1 MASRKAIVTASD
13 SGIGKATAVRL
24 ARDGCDVGVTWHTDR
39 EGAEGTAQEVR
50 EQGTRAVVTRLDVTR
65 FDEAAE
71 AVEALAGELGG
82 SAGAGTVGDP
92 ISGEVVVLA
101 VPYEAAAPL
110 VRQYGEA
117 FSGKVVVDITNPVNW
132 ETFDGLVTPPDSSAA
147 EEIEKAAPEGAR
159 LVKAFNTTFAG
170 TLVEGEVA
178 GQPLD
183 VYVAGDDVRAKEMLS
198 QLARDG
204 GLVAIDAGPLRR
216 ARQLEELGFLGMTL
230 QQPLGLGFQS
240 AWKLAS

>member
-1 MASRKAIVTASD
+1 MNVTIIGTGNMGR
-13 SGIGKATAVRL
+13 GIATRLLAGGHGVTLLDREVGRAEDL
-24 ARDGCDVGVTWHTDR
+24 AR
-39 EGAEGTAQEVR
+39 
-50 EQGTRAVVTRLDVTR
+50 
-65 FDEAAE
+65 
-71 AVEALAGELGG
+71 ELGG
-82 SAGAGTVGDP
+82 SVEAGAVGDP
-92 ISGEVVVLA
+92 ISGEAVVLA

-117 FSGKVVVDITNPVNW
+117 LSGKVVVDITNPVNW

-147 EEIEKAAPEGAR
+147 EEIEKAATEGAR
-159 LVKAFNTTFAG
+159 VVKAFNTTFAG
-170 TLVEGEVA
+170 TLVAGGVA

-183 VYVAGDDVRAKEMLS
+183 VYVAGDNAQAKETVS
-198 QLARDG
+198 QLVRDG